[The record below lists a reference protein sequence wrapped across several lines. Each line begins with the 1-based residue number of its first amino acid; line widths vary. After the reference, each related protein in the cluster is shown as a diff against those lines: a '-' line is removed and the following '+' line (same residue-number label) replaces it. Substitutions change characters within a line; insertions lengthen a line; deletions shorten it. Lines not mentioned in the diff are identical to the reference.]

1 MSLIYTM
8 EELCEIKILSPLSKK
23 HEVYLNDKENDI
35 ICFGGAASSGKT
47 FLSAL
52 DILVNAYS
60 DPHYRST
67 IVRRQKEQFKT
78 AGGLYDECCQMYE
91 PYGIKPRGQTMD
103 FKFPTGAMMK
113 MMGSDKTRD
122 TQNFQGSQ
130 CTTFLVDEAQQ
141 LNERNIVYLLSRLRS
156 KSKQIHQLKLTCNPE
171 YGSFL
176 RVWLERAGYLDL
188 DTGLPI
194 KEMDGVTTYYCE
206 VAGETVF
213 KKTLKEFE
221 EEYAGLDIAPLKFV
235 FYSANVNDNPFILKN
250 MKSYVSK
257 LKNLPKLERARL
269 YEGAWRNDEQSGY
282 FKREW
287 VEIIPHGAVEPM
299 RQARAYDKASTKPS
313 AAYPDPDWTVGVKG
327 GMSEDGYLVI
337 TDVIRFRDRSAVVQ
351 KTIEETGLE
360 DGKGVLIGIPQDV
373 GGAGKDA
380 ADTCRA
386 LLMKKGL
393 NVTVVKAN
401 KSKAVRFEPVAII
414 AGDLKIRVVK
424 GDWNEAFFAELETL
438 DFNTRKRDF
447 HDDQADAL
455 SDLLFILTKK
465 MILPQISMSGR
476 SMTRSMRR

>member
-1 MSLIYTM
+1 MALIYTQA
-8 EELCEIKILSPLSKK
+8 ELQEIKILSPLSKK
-23 HEVYLNDKENDI
+23 HEMYLNDKTNDI

-60 DPHYRST
+60 DPDYRST

-78 AGGLYDECCQMYE
+78 AGGLYDECCQMYS
-91 PYGIKPRGQTMD
+91 PYGVKPRGQSMD
-103 FKFPTGAMMK
+103 FKFPTGAFMK
-113 MMGSDKTRD
+113 MMGSDKPTD

-130 CTTFLVDEAQQ
+130 CTSFLVDEAQQ

-156 KSKQIHQLKLTCNPE
+156 KSKQIHQLKLTCNPS
-171 YGSFL
+171 YSSFL
-176 RVWLERAGYLDL
+176 RVWLEMAGYLDKA
-188 DTGLPI
+188 TGLPI

-213 KKTLKEFE
+213 KNTREEFD
-221 EEYAGLDIAPLKFV
+221 EEYGADMDLEPLKFV
-235 FYSANVNDNPFILKN
+235 FYSANVHDNPYICKH

-287 VEIIPHGAVEPM
+287 TEIVDRGTLAPM
-299 RQARAYDKASTKPS
+299 REARAYDKASTKPS
-313 AAYPDPDWTVGVKG
+313 SSYPDPDWTVGLKG
-327 GMSEDGYLVI
+327 GIDDDGYLVI
-337 TDVIRFRDRSAVVQ
+337 TDMVRLRDRSAVVQ
-351 KTIEETGLE
+351 RTIEETGLE
-360 DGKGVLIGIPQDV
+360 DGKNTLISIPQDV

-386 LLMKKGL
+386 LLMRKGL

-401 KSKAVRFEPVAII
+401 KGKAIRFEPVAIM
-414 AGDLKIRVVK
+414 AGDRKIKVVRA
-424 GDWNEAFFAELETL
+424 DWNEAFFEELETL
-438 DFNTRKRDF
+438 DFNKRGRGV
-447 HDDQADAL
+447 HDDIADAL
-455 SDLLFILTKK
+455 SDLLYVLTKK
-465 MILPQISMSGR
+465 MILPQIKMSGR
-476 SMTRSMRR
+476 SMTRKMR